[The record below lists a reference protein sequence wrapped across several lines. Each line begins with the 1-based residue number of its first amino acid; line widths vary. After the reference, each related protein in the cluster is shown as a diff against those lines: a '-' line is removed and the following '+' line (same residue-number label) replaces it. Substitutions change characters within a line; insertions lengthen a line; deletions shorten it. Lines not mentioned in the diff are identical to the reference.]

1 MDQAQ
6 HIWKMLDDMAASD
19 PEAYKKFVQQ
29 NIQTGVEEMNK
40 ERQEKAE
47 SISITPNFGFCMK
60 IYGNLQK

>member
-29 NIQTGVEEMNK
+29 NIQTGVEEM
-40 ERQEKAE
+40 
-47 SISITPNFGFCMK
+47 
-60 IYGNLQK
+60 